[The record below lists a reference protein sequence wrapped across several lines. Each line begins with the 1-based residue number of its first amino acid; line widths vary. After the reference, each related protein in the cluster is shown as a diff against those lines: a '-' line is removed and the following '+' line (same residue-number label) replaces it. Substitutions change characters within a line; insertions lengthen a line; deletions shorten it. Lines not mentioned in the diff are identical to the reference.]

1 MADLNK
7 LLVKVPANLCNDF
20 RTKYLTE
27 DGSTPRDTSY
37 DKKIV
42 FLEDTKDIFSQ
53 GKIYGTSYA
62 DFTQL
67 QNKVNERSVTLTFNV
82 NSFDKIN
89 EQGGD
94 RSNAQ
99 LHYDAVS
106 KAYENGGIVKI
117 ELDHESFIDNP
128 WENPRTCAILSN
140 IKRVQTVNEYGNDNT
155 VLYVQIQLMVL
166 LEKVNHTI

>member
-7 LLVKVPANLCNDF
+7 LLVKVPANLCDAF

-82 NSFDKIN
+82 NSFDNIN
-89 EQGGD
+89 EQGGPG
-94 RSNAQ
+94 SNAE
-99 LHYDAVS
+99 LHYSAV
-106 KAYENGGIVKI
+106 
-117 ELDHESFIDNP
+117 
-128 WENPRTCAILSN
+128 
-140 IKRVQTVNEYGNDNT
+140 
-155 VLYVQIQLMVL
+155 
-166 LEKVNHTI
+166 